1 MNQLP
6 DWPGHLHN
14 KYGYDCCV
22 VSDGQDEVE
31 DPWPSDWVVEEAG
44 EGDNEQEEAAQA
56 EVEVSVK
63 HRGRHHFGLVVIGL
77 KAKWDSVLNRNWEW
91 IQKIKP

>member
-1 MNQLP
+1 M
-6 DWPGHLHN
+6 
-14 KYGYDCCV
+14 

-31 DPWPSDWVVEEAG
+31 DPRPSDRVVEETG
-44 EGDNEQEEAAQA
+44 QGDNEQEEAAKA

-77 KAKWDSVLNRNWEW
+77 KGK
-91 IQKIKP
+91 